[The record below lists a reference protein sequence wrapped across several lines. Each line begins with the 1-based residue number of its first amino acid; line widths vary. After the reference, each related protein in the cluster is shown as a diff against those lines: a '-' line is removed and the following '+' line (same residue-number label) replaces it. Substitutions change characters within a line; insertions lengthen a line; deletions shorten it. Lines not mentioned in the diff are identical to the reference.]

1 MIEIAQN
8 EEVKLSSKIV
18 IKAKDISIRL
28 CTFTAVTVL
37 ALATLI
43 IIDRVLLVVL
53 GLEES
58 GLMLSPIFIFIGGL
72 AIRSAFRKIVRR
84 KEIQTRVKITAAVL
98 LVLMIINLTAS
109 FLSDRKQS
117 DPITFT
123 PFMIAQSAAYSL
135 PEILIASVPYIGL
148 PLSVASQVQ
157 GVAEERALSRG
168 EDPRDISGEDLLD
181 ALFIPPW

>member
-1 MIEIAQN
+1 MEMAQS
-8 EEVKLSSKIV
+8 EEVKPSAKIV
-18 IKAKDISIRL
+18 IKAKDILIRL
-28 CTFTAVTVL
+28 CTFIAVTAL
-37 ALATLI
+37 ALIALI
-43 IIDRVLLVVL
+43 MIDRVLLVIL
-53 GLEES
+53 GLEKT
-58 GLMLSPIFIFIGGL
+58 GLMLSPIFILIGGIT
-72 AIRSAFRKIVRR
+72 IRGAFRKIVRR

-98 LVLMIINLTAS
+98 LVLVIINLTAS
-109 FLSDRKQS
+109 FFSDHKQS
-117 DPITFT
+117 DPIKFT

-135 PEILIASVPYIGL
+135 PEILIATVPYIGL